1 MDMRQSVVIGIVFFA
16 VIGIGIVFLSS
27 WHIPAP
33 SVEISKTLPDSRF
46 AN

>member
-1 MDMRQSVVIGIVFFA
+1 MRHSVVVGMVFFA
-16 VIGIGIVFLSS
+16 IIGIGIVFLSN